1 MPVSEAKLLW
11 ISPPSYQEALNDQ
24 PSPYEENGYVELW
37 GFQDKTVSCSRC
49 GVLCFFLENKASVS
63 FSCLLKNGI
72 LSGHYILAYAGY
84 ILLNSGVYRQSSIS
98 FPHQTNCDNIFIK
111 INEVFL
117 CASHNKW
124 IGFLYTKVLHIFCRA
139 YLSRT
144 YKQVKV

>member
-24 PSPYEENGYVELW
+24 PSPYEENGCVELW

-72 LSGHYILAYAGY
+72 LSGHYILAYAGC
-84 ILLNSGVYRQSSIS
+84 ILLNAGVYRQSSIS

-111 INEVFL
+111 KMRSSYALLIINELVF
-117 CASHNKW
+117 
-124 IGFLYTKVLHIFCRA
+124 YTLKSSISFVGL
-139 YLSRT
+139 T
-144 YKQVKV
+144 